1 MLPVLSVIGGVIA
14 VGLLGYLFFML
25 FKSDKL

>member
-1 MLPVLSVIGGVIA
+1 MLTALSIIGGVIA
-14 VGLLGYLFFML
+14 AALLGYLFFML